1 MAESD
6 DVFEMDI
13 LAEAEVNKLQK
24 QYRQIENEHTSF
36 LDNKEKLQ
44 RKYDKIARI
53 LEKEREQLRFQIE
66 AQEEGPHCKKETEQ
80 QLLLLSLQ
88 DRKEKVLG
96 SLNKKKAN
104 MKELEEQIVEMEK
117 QMAKIRENER
127 TETKYN
133 DTIVNNHKMIA
144 KLENRLDVVNK
155 RAGVVMAEN
164 AQLREMIDHMLQER
178 ATFNVMWERLV
189 TKLND
194 GKKHLIDLIEQA
206 TMAYDQREELCN
218 KLQLLKDKGQLDKIT
233 HIQEMRELQRK
244 LDHDAKLQEFLEV
257 KGQRRSNTELEER
270 EAMRKKRMQ
279 EELQNQHEEHQAT
292 MQRIMK
298 FSNEKDI
305 EKLVQKFVKQE
316 EENFALFNY
325 VNELSHE
332 VEALTDTVQ
341 QLEEQIEEQ
350 RQINESKKNKEDE
363 SIEALTRI
371 MNRQKQLADD
381 AYEQQ
386 ISCEAKLTKLLCG
399 VDRIYK

>member
-1 MAESD
+1 
-6 DVFEMDI
+6 
-13 LAEAEVNKLQK
+13 
-24 QYRQIENEHTSF
+24 
-36 LDNKEKLQ
+36 
-44 RKYDKIARI
+44 
-53 LEKEREQLRFQIE
+53 
-66 AQEEGPHCKKETEQ
+66 
-80 QLLLLSLQ
+80 
-88 DRKEKVLG
+88 
-96 SLNKKKAN
+96 
-104 MKELEEQIVEMEK
+104 MKELEEQIFEMQK
-117 QMAKIRENER
+117 QISKIRENER

-164 AQLREMIDHMLQER
+164 AQLRETIDHMLQER
-178 ATFNVMWERLV
+178 STFNVMWERLV

-194 GKKHLIDLIEQA
+194 GKKHLMDLIEQA
-206 TMAYDQREELCN
+206 TLAYDQREELCN

-279 EELQNQHEEHQAT
+279 EELQNQHEEYQAT
-292 MQRIMK
+292 MERIMK

-350 RQINESKKNKEDE
+350 RQINESKKNKADE
-363 SIEALTRI
+363 SIEALTRL
-371 MNRQKQLADD
+371 MNQQKQLADD

-386 ISCEAKLTKLLCG
+386 ILSETKLTKLLSG